1 MLYKLAYNITIYL
14 YYFLYNIQN
23 YNLDYK
29 LHLLLIICVSTD
41 HFFTELFNKYIA
53 HEKQKC
59 LTSFFSYRNY
69 IVSSLPP

>member
-29 LHLLLIICVSTD
+29 LHLLLIICVSITD
-41 HFFTELFNKYIA
+41 HFL
-53 HEKQKC
+53 Q
-59 LTSFFSYRNY
+59 SFLINIYHMKSRN
-69 IVSSLPP
+69 V